1 MKKTCPKCGREFVCK
16 HDSTCFCMK
25 YTISKDDLRTIKAKY
40 LDCLCEECLKKYKY
54 TTKQ

>member
-54 TTKQ
+54 TSI